1 MFAATAAM
9 AIAADKVT
17 FDMSDPNVYVDDESN
32 QVTYPTVI
40 SNGTSYASGTVF
52 TLGNIKMTLT
62 YADGGGL
69 KAFYTTKKA
78 IEARVYAGATL
89 TFETTDGLAI
99 TEINVSK
106 GKNFT
111 STYFTAST
119 GTLASGKWTGSSKKV
134 VLTCKKSTV
143 TINTMAVTS
152 AAIDGLAA
160 PSFSVAAGT
169 YYEKQTVAITN
180 PNTTGKVYYTTDDS
194 EPTAASTEYTAPV
207 VIEES
212 ATLKAIVIDGEK
224 KSAVT
229 SAEYT
234 IADLPEVAGIA
245 DFLKLNKGEKAKFK
259 NPIVVAA
266 TYKSKGGSVSYYCS
280 DETGGIQLFDAT
292 CKIQEYKAKD
302 VIPAGFVAEYD
313 LYNAIPEAI
322 NITGLTPATETKDA
336 PFVVT
341 TIEELS
347 TDMVGAV
354 VQVKGAEIK
363 TTDAGFT
370 ISDATGTID
379 GYNKFSIDIA
389 AGKNLLIN
397 AVLNVYSGKMQLYPY
412 VISNEGGT
420 DQAGILT
427 ESKVEVVPG
436 NGEITVSGS
445 GDVDVYDTEGR
456 RATTVKGSGDYPP
469 KKKTHVIETDPGVY
483 IVVCEGE
490 AVKVLVD

>member
-1 MFAATAAM
+1 MFAATVAM
-9 AIAADKVT
+9 ACAAEVT
-17 FDMSDPNVYVDDESN
+17 FDLTSGYKNAED
-32 QVTYPTVI
+32 VTQIIKDGVTLDL
-40 SNGTSYASGTVF
+40 SNGTNKSNGPKWYNTGKALRLYASNTMTV
-52 TLGNIKMTLT
+52 TATGNIESVTFTFADKSYTMNASETALANVSVGT
-62 YADGGGL
+62 YTEETTAGKWVIGTAKTATITRGGTSGHARIQKIVVVTKAADG
-69 KAFYTTKKA
+69 
-78 IEARVYAGATL
+78 
-89 TFETTDGLAI
+89 
-99 TEINVSK
+99 S
-106 GKNFT
+106 
-111 STYFTAST
+111 
-119 GTLASGKWTGSSKKV
+119 
-134 VLTCKKSTV
+134 
-143 TINTMAVTS
+143 
-152 AAIDGLAA
+152 LAA

-292 CKIQEYKAKD
+292 GKIQEYKAKD

-322 NITGLTPATETKDA
+322 NITGLTRATETKDA

-347 TDMVGAV
+347 TDMV
-354 VQVKGAEIK
+354 VQWFK
-363 TTDAGFT
+363 
-370 ISDATGTID
+370 
-379 GYNKFSIDIA
+379 
-389 AGKNLLIN
+389 
-397 AVLNVYSGKMQLYPY
+397 
-412 VISNEGGT
+412 
-420 DQAGILT
+420 
-427 ESKVEVVPG
+427 
-436 NGEITVSGS
+436 
-445 GDVDVYDTEGR
+445 
-456 RATTVKGSGDYPP
+456 
-469 KKKTHVIETDPGVY
+469 
-483 IVVCEGE
+483 
-490 AVKVLVD
+490 

>member
-1 MFAATAAM
+1 MFAATVAM
-9 AIAADKVT
+9 ACAAEVT
-17 FDMSDPNVYVDDESN
+17 FDLTSGYTNAED
-32 QVTYPTVI
+32 VTQIIKDGVTLDL
-40 SNGTSYASGTVF
+40 SNGTNKSNGPKWYNTGKALRLYASNTMTV
-52 TLGNIKMTLT
+52 TATGNIESVTFTFADKSYTMNASETALANVSVGT
-62 YADGGGL
+62 YTEETTAGKWVIGTAKTATITRGGTSGHARIQKIVVVTKAADG
-69 KAFYTTKKA
+69 
-78 IEARVYAGATL
+78 
-89 TFETTDGLAI
+89 
-99 TEINVSK
+99 S
-106 GKNFT
+106 
-111 STYFTAST
+111 
-119 GTLASGKWTGSSKKV
+119 
-134 VLTCKKSTV
+134 
-143 TINTMAVTS
+143 
-152 AAIDGLAA
+152 LAA

-292 CKIQEYKAKD
+292 GKIQEYKAKD

-412 VISNEGGT
+412 AISNEGGT

-490 AVKVLVD
+490 AGKVLVD